1 MCLSLLNKSNLLRKS
16 ETEFEKVK
24 WSRKYDK
31 PLFIFIKQR
40 EKGNKTIKCQHEIF
54 WSKKKIDQ
62 VVYLFYT
69 EASDIL
75 DLRGSTMK
83 FFMKFESRYFE

>member
-1 MCLSLLNKSNLLRKS
+1 MFL
-16 ETEFEKVK
+16 
-24 WSRKYDK
+24 
-31 PLFIFIKQR
+31 
-40 EKGNKTIKCQHEIF
+40 
-54 WSKKKIDQ
+54 SKKKIDQ

-83 FFMKFESRYFE
+83 FYYEI